1 MLYLRKSACIL
12 ATLAALAACEED
24 GTGPEDGTA
33 TVQGSVEETTPA
45 ASASGASLAQAGPQ
59 MAPGTDAETVAVVE
73 IDANGSFTELAS
85 AEVEAD
91 GSFSVEEVPAGRSD
105 LAVVAYVGDR
115 VAGQVLI
122 HERTTNGAVVVT
134 APINY
139 ETTVEARAYSEM
151 RASGR
156 GSASTASEVSL
167 FIHMQGPE
175 AEAVATSDAEVEAV
189 AEGVAVASST
199 LTALYA
205 SSGTALDAAARGDLI
220 AEAAVEFAADR
231 SGGASLED
239 AHEAFMDAAL
249 EALIEGG
256 ASLESTVIASAG
268 AATTL
273 DATVAGRSEE
283 RAAVIGEA
291 VRVNL
296 RARERL
302 AASFSSTGE
311 GSVATAIAGELTSA
325 RASVGVA
332 GTVTQLGAAI
342 DAALSAVIEV
352 AIDGAVELL
361 AADATSAVRAEV
373 EARAAAALDVALL
386 DARLESATTAEAAAE
401 AVADYR
407 AEVRATV
414 EAMIEAA
421 GATGVDA
428 EVMTSLFVAACAGGH
443 VH

>member
-1 MLYLRKSACIL
+1 
-12 ATLAALAACEED
+12 
-24 GTGPEDGTA
+24 
-33 TVQGSVEETTPA
+33 
-45 ASASGASLAQAGPQ
+45 
-59 MAPGTDAETVAVVE
+59 
-73 IDANGSFTELAS
+73 
-85 AEVEAD
+85 
-91 GSFSVEEVPAGRSD
+91 
-105 LAVVAYVGDR
+105 
-115 VAGQVLI
+115 
-122 HERTTNGAVVVT
+122 
-134 APINY
+134 
-139 ETTVEARAYSEM
+139 
-151 RASGR
+151 
-156 GSASTASEVSL
+156 
-167 FIHMQGPE
+167 
-175 AEAVATSDAEVEAV
+175 
-189 AEGVAVASST
+189 
-199 LTALYA
+199 
-205 SSGTALDAAARGDLI
+205 
-220 AEAAVEFAADR
+220 VEFAADR
-231 SGGASLED
+231 SGGASLEA

-256 ASLESTVIASAG
+256 ASLESTVMASAG

-283 RAAVIGEA
+283 RAAVIAEA

-332 GTVTQLGAAI
+332 GTVAQLGAAI
-342 DAALSAVIEV
+342 DAALGAVIEV
-352 AIDGAVELL
+352 AIDGTVELL

-407 AEVRATV
+407 AEVRAAV
-414 EAMIEAA
+414 EEMIEAA

-428 EVMTSLFVAACAGGH
+428 EVMTSLFVAACAGAH
-443 VH
+443 VR